1 MNISSIL
8 IIITFAL
15 YVCQIIDHEK
25 NNRLLS
31 NVKTPP
37 SCADF
42 PQNPLSRC
50 IGCQEAK
57 RENFPWHVEVT
68 DAEGNELGCGG
79 TLISP
84 KIVLTSGS
92 CVKITGLEDLRII
105 SGRLN
110 RSKEEPGEKI
120 SKGT

>member
-8 IIITFAL
+8 IIITCAFYA
-15 YVCQIIDHEK
+15 CQIIDHEK
-25 NNRLLS
+25 NSRFLS
-31 NVKTPP
+31 GVKTPP

-68 DAEGNELGCGG
+68 DAEKIISCGG

-92 CVKITGLEDLRII
+92 CVKVIGLEELKII
-105 SGRLN
+105 SGQLS
-110 RSKEEPGEKI
+110 RSKEEPGQKI